1 MPAEQRFGLE
11 EVGGV
16 FPGLNAAGQQDE
28 PETIRLS
35 EVGPFDLAIVSGIP
49 QGSNRRWRGFGA
61 RTRLHF
67 FERDE
72 RRVEVVFQQ
81 VYFSQQAEVLRV
93 GQPADHLCAH
103 RIPAP
108 RANSRRRLIPAISLT
123 VTISL
128 ARVFTPLCPARV

>member
-49 QGSNRRWRGFGA
+49 QGSNSPWSQPILVRFAATLAAGFRFTA
-61 RTRLHF
+61 SNPKLFTTTVSF
-67 FERDE
+67 TM
-72 RRVEVVFQQ
+72 
-81 VYFSQQAEVLRV
+81 
-93 GQPADHLCAH
+93 
-103 RIPAP
+103 
-108 RANSRRRLIPAISLT
+108 NS
-123 VTISL
+123 
-128 ARVFTPLCPARV
+128 